1 MWQRE
6 SKACVSQ
13 ACSTTNL
20 WALGVECRKS
30 SGCWSRPCEVQRRHV
45 LRWNLPTPRF
55 ASAPPDVWICGGWG
69 LLSCEWP
76 DLLVPGGFV
85 YQVRRRGLDTQPWV
99 APPEC
104 IRFFFVQ
111 QVWSIFGCPSGRKE
125 RGWNMLR
132 TKLPLQSSLS
142 WLQCWKPLP
151 QTRSASVIHQC
162 LDFEFNIVAGI

>member
-104 IRFFFVQ
+104 IRFFFLCNKCGPFLAALLEGKREVETCWEPNFHFKAAWVGCSVGSLFLRLAP
-111 QVWSIFGCPSGRKE
+111 QVWY
-125 RGWNMLR
+125 
-132 TKLPLQSSLS
+132 T
-142 WLQCWKPLP
+142 
-151 QTRSASVIHQC
+151 SV
-162 LDFEFNIVAGI
+162 